1 MVFFHIYVSLPEGRG
16 YAFVDVED
24 LTCLKRPTYFTS
36 PVLRPPDYSCCLKT
50 QTLYISIFNY
60 IMLYPPCYYYY
71 YAIVPCY
78 IPRQPSLKG
87 C

>member
-36 PVLRPPDYSCCLKT
+36 PVLRPPNYSCCLKNPNP
-50 QTLYISIFNY
+50 LYIY
-60 IMLYPPCYYYY
+60 I
-71 YAIVPCY
+71 
-78 IPRQPSLKG
+78 
-87 C
+87 